1 VEYDFDEPMEFIMK
15 REENPGNLC
24 SVIAIEK
31 YIVVFLVHCTLF
43 ISHMHSFDSCV

>member
-1 VEYDFDEPMEFIMK
+1 VEYDFDEPMEL
-15 REENPGNLC
+15 NPGNLC

-43 ISHMHSFDSCV
+43 ISHMHSFDSSV